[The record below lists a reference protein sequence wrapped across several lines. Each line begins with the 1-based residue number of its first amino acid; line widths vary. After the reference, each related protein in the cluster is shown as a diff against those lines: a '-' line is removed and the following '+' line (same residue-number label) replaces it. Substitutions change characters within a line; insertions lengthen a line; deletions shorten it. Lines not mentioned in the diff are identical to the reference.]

1 MELEINDIY
10 RQYSKFVFNVALRM
24 LNNRTEAEDVM
35 QEVFI
40 KLQKSIGSFKGNSN
54 IKTYMYRMTV
64 NQSIDLIR
72 KHQSQV
78 SRIEKSWNDDKHV
91 NANNE
96 DHLLLDS
103 LLASLSEKQR
113 AMILLYE
120 IAGCTQSEIAE
131 SMGISTGTVKS
142 GISRAIKKM
151 ATLAR
156 REANENAL
164 PGRQAVLL
172 P

>member
-1 MELEINDIY
+1 MDLDINDIY
-10 RQYSKFVFNVALRM
+10 RQYSRFVFNVALRM
-24 LNNRTEAEDVM
+24 LNNRTEAEDVV

-40 KLQKSIGSFKGNSN
+40 KLQKSLSSFKGESN
-54 IKTYMYRMTV
+54 IKTYMYRMTI

-72 KHQSQV
+72 KHRSQA
-78 SRIEKSWNDDKHV
+78 SRIEKSWTGDGKTN
-91 NANNE
+91 NNE
-96 DHLLLDS
+96 DLVLLDS
-103 LLASLSEKQR
+103 LLEKLSEKQR

-120 IAGCTQSEIAE
+120 IAGCSQREIAE

-151 ATLAR
+151 AKLAR
-156 REANENAL
+156 REAAVNAL